1 MYYRIFILFCVFF
14 ATKSVLIWNWSTPV
28 RIRDES
34 EMKVNTKLNN
44 ERVTLW
50 SVRLRSMIRPIQIS
64 DACLRPLGVA
74 PLWLLHLSVCSPS
87 KFYRVY
93 IYVYIYMFNQQFRNF
108 GKYFSFPM
116 MSYVFDW
123 MGESQSYQGNPDHYE
138 HVSSLSLS
146 LTSYKCCYDM
156 L

>member
-50 SVRLRSMIRPIQIS
+50 SFRLRSMIRPVQIL
-64 DACLRPLGVA
+64 DACLRPLSVA
-74 PLWLLHLSVCSPS
+74 PLWLFHLSVCSPS
-87 KFYRVY
+87 RFYRVY
-93 IYVYIYMFNQQFRNF
+93 IYVYIYIYIYICSIDNLETLGNIFLFRWCLMFLNEWV
-108 GKYFSFPM
+108 K
-116 MSYVFDW
+116 VKAIK
-123 MGESQSYQGNPDHYE
+123 EI
-138 HVSSLSLS
+138 
-146 LTSYKCCYDM
+146 LTIM
-156 L
+156 NT